1 MFLFLVFLI
10 FVQLNVVQQTVA
22 AAKSDLESL
31 KSQLEAFEG
40 QRTTK
45 LTSTKMLEQR
55 FPVIAKEIEG
65 EIKRHEWFKDND
77 HGCT

>member
-1 MFLFLVFLI
+1 M
-10 FVQLNVVQQTVA
+10 NVVQQTVV
-22 AAKSDLESL
+22 AAKSDLENL
-31 KSQLEAFEG
+31 KSQLEAFES

-55 FPVIAKEIEG
+55 FPMIAQEIEG